1 MNRHFA
7 DRLIAG
13 ETIQCRPRGS
23 SMLPKIKSGQLVTIS
38 PDVENLKKGDI
49 AFCKV
54 NGKYYVHLV
63 TAVQGERYQISNNHG
78 HVNGWI
84 GKNSLYG
91 KVIHIED

>member
-7 DRLIAG
+7 DKLIAG

-38 PDVENLKKGDI
+38 PETTVLHKGDI
-49 AFCKV
+49 VFCKV

-63 TAVQGERYQISNNHG
+63 SAVQGERYQISNNHG

-84 GKNSLYG
+84 GRNSLFG
-91 KVIHIED
+91 KVINIED